1 MGTSIF
7 RARCARTTSLSA
19 LSPRRGP
26 TTLHTASP
34 LCIELF
40 HRLHCRLPHRR
51 LSQVSPSLLPII
63 SSVSSCLVAANPAFK
78 ASAVCQHGFTALPP
92 APSSRR
98 CYAASRCQFHRVV
111 LHGGTGNV
119 RLYSRLLR
127 SIDGSSI
134 DPSLSKEPNRAPCI
148 SPTGLPSRH
157 CDLVGL

>member
-51 LSQVSPSLLPII
+51 LSQAHLLFFPSSLQFHLVSSPS
-63 SSVSSCLVAANPAFK
+63 NPAFK
-78 ASAVCQHGFTALPP
+78 ASAVCQHGFAALPP

-98 CYAASRCQFHRVV
+98 RYAASRCKLLRVV
-111 LHGGTGNV
+111 LHGGAGNI
-119 RLYSRLLR
+119 RLRSRLR
-127 SIDGSSI
+127 TRGSMI
-134 DPSLSKEPNRAPCI
+134 GPHA
-148 SPTGLPSRH
+148 H
-157 CDLVGL
+157 DLLIHTICQAED